1 VEDLTK
7 SSVRQELAVFL
18 ASRRARLSPA
28 DVGLHV
34 GRRRRVPGLRR
45 EEVAVLA
52 NVSQAWYTRLEQ
64 GRPINVS
71 VPVLDNIARALR
83 LDNGEREYLFALALA
98 GDRGANGAN
107 AANAANAANVSPAIA
122 QMVDA
127 LTYAPAVVYGP
138 TWDVLRYN
146 AAYAAV
152 FGRIEDSPAAH
163 GNVVREVFLDPSR
176 RRLFPDWESVAR
188 RLLQAFRLSLGSH
201 VGDPANADAVRDLR
215 DRSAEFRTWWDE
227 RNVFDAPQ
235 GRKLVD
241 HPIAGRLEFD
251 HVAVT
256 VTDEPFTQ
264 MIVYT
269 AEAGSESER
278 RLHRVVDAYR
288 AGAVDQVSASRR

>member
-1 VEDLTK
+1 MEDLTK
-7 SSVRQELAVFL
+7 SSARQELAGFL
-18 ASRRARLSPA
+18 ASRRARLSPV

-64 GRPINVS
+64 GQPINVS

-83 LDNGEREYLFALALA
+83 LDSGEREYLFALALS
-98 GDRGANGAN
+98 DERGADGVD
-107 AANAANAANVSPAIA
+107 AAGVSPAIA
-122 QMVDA
+122 QMIDA

-152 FGRIEDSPAAH
+152 FGRIEDSPMAH

-201 VGDPANADAVRDLR
+201 VSDPANADAVRDLR
-215 DRSAEFRTWWDE
+215 DQSAEFRTWWDE

-241 HPIAGRLEFD
+241 HPTAGRMEFD
-251 HVAVT
+251 HAAVT
-256 VTDEPFTQ
+256 VTDEPFTR

-269 AEAGSESER
+269 AEAGSESEL
-278 RLHRVVDAYR
+278 RLHRVVDAHR
-288 AGAVDQVSASRR
+288 AQVALDQPSASRR